1 MPDRDSVVLNKKL
14 VWEPGRRIYPTLVA
28 RVYYEHG
35 AVTPTGL
42 RETDLDPIQAWC
54 EENNCGV
61 RMSFDE
67 FKFRNG
73 EEISLFLLK
82 WG

>member
-1 MPDRDSVVLNKKL
+1 MLDRDSVVLKKKL
-14 VWEPGRRIYPTLVA
+14 AWEPGRRIYPTLVA

-35 AVTPTGL
+35 VTTSTGL

-54 EENNCGV
+54 TENQCGV
-61 RMSFDE
+61 RISFDE
-67 FKFRNG
+67 FKFKDG
-73 EEISLFLLK
+73 EEISLFLLR